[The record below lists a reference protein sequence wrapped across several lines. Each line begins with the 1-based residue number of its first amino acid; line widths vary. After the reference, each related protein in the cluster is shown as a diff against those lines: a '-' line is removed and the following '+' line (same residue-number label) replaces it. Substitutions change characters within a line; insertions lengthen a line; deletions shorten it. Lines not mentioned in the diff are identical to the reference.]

1 MVSLPPQLQE
11 PTPCVMALVYRT
23 HIETS
28 AVRAFWSLLLQL
40 IRLQVREYSK
50 SLISGLPTGVQQVA
64 HTLFADRSLQRTA
77 ELDTN
82 VETMGI
88 QPVMNSGPQVVE
100 FSTLREVELPHNS
113 APAA

>member
-1 MVSLPPQLQE
+1 M
-11 PTPCVMALVYRT
+11 
-23 HIETS
+23 
-28 AVRAFWSLLLQL
+28 
-40 IRLQVREYSK
+40 
-50 SLISGLPTGVQQVA
+50 A

-88 QPVMNSGPQVVE
+88 KPMMNSGPQVVE